1 MELGIISIFGPCE
14 LESTSGVYSDGSASP
29 NSDGATVEAE
39 QGKMS
44 SLSKSVNGTEP
55 ISTHVFV
62 C

>member
-1 MELGIISIFGPCE
+1 MAAP
-14 LESTSGVYSDGSASP
+14 VP
-29 NSDGATVEAE
+29 TVTVLEAE